1 MYNKLH
7 SRQSASVAPPQ
18 FNLVNLGPQKRE
30 HSKGRE
36 YESSSETLRNAS
48 HEDSRR
54 GYGNDPSP
62 HDDKL
67 KSLIAQ
73 VSASG

>member
-7 SRQSASVAPPQ
+7 GRHSASVAAPQ

-36 YESSSETLRNAS
+36 YESSTDTLRNAS

-54 GYGNDPSP
+54 AHTNDASP

-67 KSLIAQ
+67 KSLITQ
-73 VSASG
+73 VSANG